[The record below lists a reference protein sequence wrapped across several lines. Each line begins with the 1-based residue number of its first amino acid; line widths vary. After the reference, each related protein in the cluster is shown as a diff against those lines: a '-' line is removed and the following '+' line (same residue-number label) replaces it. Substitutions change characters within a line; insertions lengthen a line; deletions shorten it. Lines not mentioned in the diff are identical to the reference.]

1 MLNTFSNVTPG
12 ISSLIYC
19 TTSHS
24 ASQEPYLQS
33 PRVQVSRNL
42 AKCMHCVAFVVEIM
56 IRHFV
61 EGNALWMSLFL
72 TLHNNCIASM
82 WEEKGMR
89 HRQDVYWG
97 NYDWIY
103 ATRFFLTLCLA
114 FSFFREI
121 VGVQHES
128 LGCWAWSTLTWF
140 VVVQHQYSYR

>member
-1 MLNTFSNVTPG
+1 MYKIFIIALFIMLLHLHGLSFDPIYRWLFGFNIVLGNYIYVSKQTQCQFNVMLNTFSSVTPG

-19 TTSHS
+19 TTSRS

-61 EGNALWMSLFL
+61 EGNALWMSLFF

-82 WEEKGMR
+82 W
-89 HRQDVYWG
+89 V
-97 NYDWIY
+97 
-103 ATRFFLTLCLA
+103 
-114 FSFFREI
+114 
-121 VGVQHES
+121 
-128 LGCWAWSTLTWF
+128 
-140 VVVQHQYSYR
+140 